1 MAYEFRPAAAENVD
15 KQVFIALAGTTG
27 AGKTESALRIARG
40 IVGEKGKFCVIDT
53 EHRRA
58 LNKKDRY
65 DFDHLDM
72 QPPYSPANF
81 KLAIEA
87 AIKAGY
93 ACIVID
99 NFSHEWFGEGGCSD
113 MQEEA
118 LEQLSGGDS
127 RRAERMTAL
136 AWKKPKQEHKK
147 LINRILQ
154 CSVPIIF
161 CLRAEPKIKFQK
173 DAQGRTQVVDAGW
186 QPIAEKML
194 GYEMLIYAFLM
205 PDNPGVPDQLKKL
218 EPELESI
225 FPMGKA
231 DHRGIRSFACSH
243 GRPAASRK
251 IHSGSICIGKIT
263 GICKELNAHGDSIKW
278 SMVKVVDYARE
289 TLFNDDKL
297 QDERRSER
305 EPVKG
310 DRRGPGHASRRDE
323 SDQGRRLD
331 GDRSLTIFA
340 FRLSCESRAK
350 RGGCNWEIPAALWK
364 PIDLF

>member
-194 GYEMLIYAFLM
+194 GYEMLIYALLM

-225 FPMGKA
+225 FPMGKQ
-231 DHRGIRSFACSH
+231 ITEES
-243 GRPAASRK
+243 GRKLATWAAGGVKKDSQRQHL
-251 IHSGSICIGKIT
+251 ITRIT

-297 QDERRSER
+297 QASDDLSESQLKEIVEDLGTRLEEMKAIKDE
-305 EPVKG
+305 G
-310 DRRGPGHASRRDE
+310 TAAS
-323 SDQGRRLD
+323 
-331 GDRSLTIFA
+331 
-340 FRLSCESRAK
+340 
-350 RGGCNWEIPAALWK
+350 AA
-364 PIDLF
+364 